1 MMPEASELQLFRKW
15 TRVKIERVDM
25 VTLNRL
31 LMDHYHRW
39 ETTMT
44 RSLG

>member
-15 TRVKIERVDM
+15 TRVKIERIDK
-25 VTLNRL
+25 VTLNGL
-31 LMDHYHRW
+31 LIDYYHRW

-44 RSLG
+44 RTLG